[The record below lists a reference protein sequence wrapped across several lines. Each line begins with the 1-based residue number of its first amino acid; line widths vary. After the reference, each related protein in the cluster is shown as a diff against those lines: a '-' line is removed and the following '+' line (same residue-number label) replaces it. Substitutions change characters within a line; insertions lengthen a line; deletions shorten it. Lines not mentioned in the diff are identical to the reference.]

1 MATVN
6 DVTNQIDQDGQYT
19 KDDELKLDALN
30 ELYEQYKQFK
40 GNKTFIE
47 WLNHYAKVFDQG
59 PYNGYS
65 REELMTAA
73 RTYANKFPVV
83 NGITD
88 GTKTLTQEGRAGDS
102 TSVNERSN
110 RDLPSEENGITTG
123 DTAENVQQSTTN
135 ATEPTA
141 IGDNPELQEEKAKT
155 PPTDNQNTK
164 EDEANQEP
172 GGPGIMEPSY
182 VTRGKAVF
190 RRLSDIT
197 SNMAN
202 NNTNQEPAPVRE
214 EEEDITEEENVSPT
228 PTTTTANKSDT
239 STTASTPVQEE
250 KTPTPASARTS
261 TSARQPAEIV
271 DYSEPEIPSI
281 RPVDRGRFDYIRN
294 NGWGSNSS
302 ILTRMGYSQ
311 DEIRRILDSSGAV
324 RPEYFSY

>member
-6 DVTNQIDQDGQYT
+6 DVTNQIDQDGQYP
-19 KDDELKLDALN
+19 KDDKFKLNALN

-65 REELMTAA
+65 KEELVTAA
-73 RTYANKFPVV
+73 RTYANDYPVI
-83 NGITD
+83 NGITN

-102 TSVNERSN
+102 TSINERSN

-123 DTAENVQQSTTN
+123 ETAENTQQLTTN
-135 ATEPTA
+135 TTEPTA
-141 IGDNPELQEEKAKT
+141 IGDNPELQEEKTKT
-155 PPTDNQNTK
+155 PSTDK
-164 EDEANQEP
+164 KDIEESEADQEP
-172 GGPGIMEPSY
+172 GGSGTMGVVSGRDLLNAGREE
-182 VTRGKAVF
+182 F

-197 SNMAN
+197 SNMN
-202 NNTNQEPAPVRE
+202 NNNNNQESALVRE
-214 EEEDITEEENVSPT
+214 EKENVPPSST
-228 PTTTTANKSDT
+228 TTTTANKSDT
-239 STTASTPVQEE
+239 PTPTSTPVEEE

-261 TSARQPAEIV
+261 TPVGQPAEIV
-271 DYSEPEIPSI
+271 DYSEPEMPSI

>member
-6 DVTNQIDQDGQYT
+6 DVTNQIDKDGQYP
-19 KDDELKLDALN
+19 KEDELKLDTLN

-47 WLNHYAKVFDQG
+47 WLDRYAKVFDQG

-65 REELMTAA
+65 KEELVTAA
-73 RTYANKFPVV
+73 RTHANDYPVV
-83 NGITD
+83 NGITN
-88 GTKTLTQEGRAGDS
+88 GTKTLTQEGRTGDS

-110 RDLPSEENGITTG
+110 RDLPSDENGITSG
-123 DTAENVQQSTTN
+123 ETAENAQQPTTN
-135 ATEPTA
+135 TTESSA
-141 IGDNPELQEEKAKT
+141 IGANPEDQEDIT
-155 PPTDNQNTK
+155 SSTDNQNT
-164 EDEANQEP
+164 EESEAAQEP
-172 GGPGIMEPSY
+172 GGPGTMGVVSGRDLLNAGREE
-182 VTRGKAVF
+182 F

-197 SNMAN
+197 SNMN
-202 NNTNQEPAPVRE
+202 NNTYQESAPIRE
-214 EEEDITEEENVSPT
+214 EEEDITEEENVPSSS
-228 PTTTTANKSDT
+228 TTTTT
-239 STTASTPVQEE
+239 STSTPVQEE
-250 KTPTPASARTS
+250 KAPTPAPARTN
-261 TSARQPAEIV
+261 TPAGQPAEMV
-271 DYSEPEIPSI
+271 ARSGTYEPEAPAI